1 MLVEL
6 NRSQI
11 ITLLTSIDPSWGQMD
26 ELTRR
31 GMGRFVGGMFE
42 HWEWDYRAIYK
53 SNLFDEDLY
62 ELYQELRETKSKH
75 K

>member
-11 ITLLTSIDPSWGQMD
+11 ITLLTCINPSWGGGID

-31 GMGRFVGGMFE
+31 GVNYTHLKEG
-42 HWEWDYRAIYK
+42 A
-53 SNLFDEDLY
+53 S
-62 ELYQELRETKSKH
+62 
-75 K
+75 